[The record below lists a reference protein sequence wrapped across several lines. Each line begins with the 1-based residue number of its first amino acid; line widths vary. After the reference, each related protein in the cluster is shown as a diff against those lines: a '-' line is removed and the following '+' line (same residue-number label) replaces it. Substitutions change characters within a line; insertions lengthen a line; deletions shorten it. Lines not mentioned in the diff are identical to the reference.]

1 MAGILGKGL
10 EWWAGAVI
18 GYFLLG
24 RFITSIVQDVIGAAQ
39 NTVGSFQSGNAR
51 AHAQNLYRN
60 LPLSS

>member
-24 RFITSIVQDVIGAAQ
+24 HFVSKIVGDVIGAAQ
-39 NTVGSFQSGNAR
+39 ETVGSMRAR
-51 AHAQNLYRN
+51 RTYIGSYYR
-60 LPLSS
+60 